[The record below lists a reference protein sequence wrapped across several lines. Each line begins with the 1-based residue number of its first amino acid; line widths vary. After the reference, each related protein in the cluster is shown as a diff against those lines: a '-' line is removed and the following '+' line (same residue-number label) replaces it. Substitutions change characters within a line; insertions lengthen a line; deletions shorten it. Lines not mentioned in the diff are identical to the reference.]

1 MITFEDF
8 KRSVMAQP
16 NDSPTDLGFYFV
28 NEKTLTAD
36 ALSLLN
42 ELFETYKKQDPKA
55 GVVMDLKIVQAQLQR
70 QKQ

>member
-1 MITFEDF
+1 LITFEDF

-16 NDSPTDLGFYFV
+16 YESSTDLDFYFV